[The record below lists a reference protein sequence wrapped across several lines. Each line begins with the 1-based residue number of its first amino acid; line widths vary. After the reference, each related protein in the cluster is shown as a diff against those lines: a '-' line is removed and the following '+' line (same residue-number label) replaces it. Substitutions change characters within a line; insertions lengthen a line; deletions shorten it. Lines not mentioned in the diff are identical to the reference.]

1 MAYCQSYTPDYFAL
15 NDILSTE
22 ERVSC
27 KIEIQML
34 GLGNYLY
41 IITFSIEVKLSIN
54 LIFNFPLIFVSI
66 LLFFL
71 PIYYLL

>member
-27 KIEIQML
+27 KIEIELL

-41 IITFSIEVKLSIN
+41 IITFSIKVKLN
-54 LIFNFPLIFVSI
+54 
-66 LLFFL
+66 
-71 PIYYLL
+71 YLLI